1 MSKHRPLCRLKLG
14 QLFLAFVLLLFSST
28 AWSPARADFQGP
40 LRDNLSLPDRNA
52 KSAGFQINLSFEDQ
66 RLFGDVATTIQVVPS
81 GGSFPARRTITV
93 RVGPAARTTQPQGGD
108 AYYDLPLELPEGAGD
123 VTKQFYLPKWSVG
136 GSLEVSVLEDRRLI
150 EGYQG
155 RVSGPAFYPGQA
167 EAAWWESAEQ
177 RFGWIYDAQ
186 EPLPD
191 ARLFFA
197 TVAPELLNVR
207 DIEAKPTGFEFADTW
222 RQFRALSTDELATD
236 WRGFDVAEVWVI
248 ESKLLRKWMST
259 KSAATSALRDYL
271 RCGGTLWVLGA
282 TTQDEMS
289 DWFELVPHED
299 LKAKELVRDVVRA
312 ASSAVDY
319 EVYRA
324 NAYQPNMTSR
334 NYIREYAIA
343 QVTGGFRRPNPGG
356 QNALAVDIQFDKNL
370 AWYRV
375 KELEGGQQSAQPEAF
390 RMHRLALGRIL
401 CCNLPDAVPG
411 APQQW
416 RTLVGLTESEISE
429 TLRRAV
435 DPCFGDRRFW
445 DWIIPNVA
453 QPPVYTFIG
462 LLTVFVIVVGPL
474 AYRKFT
480 KLGRGYLMMFVA
492 PLLALVTTLV
502 MFAYGLVADGLST
515 TARVR
520 EVTWVGDQSGAAARY
535 CRATYFAGVRPS
547 EGMRVPSNAVL
558 LPYQLPDVSSWFE
571 ASQLDR
577 SMVGGIRIEDDWMRL
592 DSGFLPS
599 RRQKQFVTYRPV
611 ADVGLVRLDGTDD
624 PASARF
630 KSGIGFDLR
639 QGIARDADGTYYRFD
654 ELPANSEVRAIAVPN
669 KSAGE
674 LLSDLYAVQRP
685 LAPPAVSSNRR
696 TGDTLIDMVLA
707 LGTRPSQRQILTSRS
722 ASGESAVEAWLRMTL
737 QIDSE
742 LPKGMFIAI
751 ADVTPDCIAVEG
763 AELVESVHYV
773 LGVLP

>member
-1 MSKHRPLCRLKLG
+1 MSKYHLQRVLMGSSLVLAI
-14 QLFLAFVLLLFSST
+14 LFLLFSSF
-28 AWSPARADFQGP
+28 ANADFQGP

-52 KSAGFQINLSFEDQ
+52 KSAGFQVNLSCEDL

-93 RVGPAARTTQPQGGD
+93 RISPAPKMTQPQGGD
-108 AYYDLPLELPEGAGD
+108 AFYDLPLELPEGASD
-123 VTKQFYLPKWSVG
+123 VTRQFFLPKWSLG
-136 GSLEVSVLEDRRLI
+136 GSFEVSVLEDRRLI

-155 RVSGPAFYPGQA
+155 RISGPAFYPGQA

-177 RFGWIYDAQ
+177 RFGWIYDAK

-191 ARLFFA
+191 PRIFFA

-207 DIEAKPTGFEFADTW
+207 DIEANPTGFEFADTW
-222 RQFRALSTDELATD
+222 RQFRALSTDELASD

-248 ESKLLRKWMST
+248 ESPVLRKWMTT
-259 KSAATSALRDYL
+259 KSSSTSALRDYL

-282 TTQDEMS
+282 TTQEEMKE
-289 DWFELVPHED
+289 WFEIVPHED
-299 LKAKELVRDVVRA
+299 AKATTLVREVVRA
-312 ASSAVDY
+312 ANVAIDY
-319 EVYRA
+319 EAFRA
-324 NAYQPNMTSR
+324 NAYQPNVTSR

-343 QVTGGFRRPNPGG
+343 QATGGFRRPNPGG
-356 QNALAVDIQFDKNL
+356 PNTLAVDVQFDENL

-375 KELEGGQQSAQPEAF
+375 KELEGSQQGTRPDDF
-390 RMHRLALGRIL
+390 RMHRVALGRIV

-411 APQQW
+411 SPQQW
-416 RTLVGLTESEISE
+416 RAFVGLTESEMSE

-435 DPCFGDRRFW
+435 DPSFGDRRFW

-462 LLTVFVIVVGPL
+462 LLFVFVIVVGPL

-502 MFAYGLVADGLST
+502 MFVYGLVADGLST
-515 TARVR
+515 SARVR

-547 EGMRVPSNAVL
+547 EGMKVPSNAVL
-558 LPYQLPDVSSWFE
+558 LPYQLPDVSNWFE

-577 SMVGGIRIEDDWMRL
+577 SMIGGIRIEDDWMRL
-592 DSGFLPS
+592 DRGFLPS
-599 RRQKQFVTYRPV
+599 RQQKQFVTYRPV
-611 ADVGLVRLDGTDD
+611 ADVGLVRLENADEPGK
-624 PASARF
+624 ARF

-639 QGIARDADGTYYRFD
+639 QGVARGADGAYYRFD
-654 ELPANSEVRAIAVPN
+654 ELPANSEVPAIAVPD

-674 LLSDLYAVQRP
+674 LLSDLYGVQRP
-685 LAPPAVSSNRR
+685 LAPAAVSSSRR
-696 TGDTLIDMVLA
+696 TGDVLIDMVLT
-707 LGTRPSQRQILTSRS
+707 LGTRGPQRLVVNSRN
-722 ASGESAVEAWLRMTL
+722 ANGESAVEAWLRMAL

-742 LPKGMFIAI
+742 LPKGMFIAL
-751 ADVTPDCIAVEG
+751 ADVTPDCVAVEG
-763 AELVESVHYV
+763 AELVDSVHYV

>member
-1 MSKHRPLCRLKLG
+1 MSQHQFPRVLMRSPLV
-14 QLFLAFVLLLFSST
+14 FAILLWLLNSS
-28 AWSPARADFQGP
+28 ASADFQGP
-40 LRDNLSLPDRNA
+40 LRDKLSMPDRNV
-52 KSAGFQINLSFEDQ
+52 KSAGFQVNLSCEDL
-66 RLFGDVATTIQVVPS
+66 RLFGDVPTTVQVVPS

-93 RVGPAARTTQPQGGD
+93 RISPAAKTTQPQGGD
-108 AYYDLPLELPEGAGD
+108 AFFDLPLELPEGASE
-123 VTKQFYLPKWSVG
+123 VTRQFFLPKWSLG

-155 RVSGPAFYPGQA
+155 RISGPAFYPGQA

-177 RFGWIYDAQ
+177 RFGWIYDAK

-191 ARLFFA
+191 PRIFFA

-207 DIEAKPTGFEFADTW
+207 DIEADPTGFEFADTW
-222 RQFRALSTDELATD
+222 RQFRALSTDELASD
-236 WRGFDVAEVWVI
+236 WRAFDVAEVWVI
-248 ESKLLRKWMST
+248 ESNVLRKWMTT
-259 KSAATSALRDYL
+259 KSAAISAAISALRDYL
-271 RCGGTLWVLGA
+271 RCGGTLWILGA
-282 TTQDEMS
+282 TTQDEMRS
-289 DWFELVPHED
+289 WFELVPHED
-299 LKAKELVRDVVRA
+299 AKATTLVSEVVRVA
-312 ASSAVDY
+312 NFAIDY
-319 EVYRA
+319 EAFRA
-324 NAYQPNMTSR
+324 NAYQPNVTSR

-343 QVTGGFRRPNPGG
+343 QATGGFGRPNPGG
-356 QNALAVDIQFDKNL
+356 PNTLAVDVQFDENL

-375 KELEGGQQSAQPEAF
+375 KELEGSQQHARPDDF
-390 RMHRLALGRIL
+390 RMHRLALGRIV

-416 RTLVGLTESEISE
+416 RTFVGLTESEMSE

-462 LLTVFVIVVGPL
+462 LLTVFVVVVGPL

-502 MFAYGLVADGLST
+502 MFIYGLVADGLST
-515 TARVR
+515 SARVR

-547 EGMRVPSNAVL
+547 EGMKVPSNAVL
-558 LPYQLPDVSSWFE
+558 LPYQLPDVSNWFE

-577 SMVGGIRIEDDWMRL
+577 SMIGGIRIEDDWMRL

-599 RRQKQFVTYRPV
+599 RQQKQFVTYRPV
-611 ADVGLVRLDGTDD
+611 ANVGLVGLKNGDD
-624 PASARF
+624 PGKARF

-639 QGIARDADGTYYRFD
+639 QGVARGADGAYYRFD
-654 ELPANSEVRAIAVPN
+654 ELPANSEVRAISVPD

-674 LLSDLYAVQRP
+674 LLSELYGVQRP
-685 LAPPAVSSNRR
+685 LPPAAVSSSRR
-696 TGDTLIDMVLA
+696 TGDVLIDMVLT
-707 LGTRPSQRQILTSRS
+707 LGTRGPQRQIVNSRS
-722 ASGESAVEAWLRMTL
+722 ANGESAVEAWLRMAL

-742 LPKGMFIAI
+742 LPEGMFIAL
-751 ADVTPDCIAVEG
+751 ADVTPDCVAVEG
-763 AELVESVHYV
+763 AELVDSVHYV